1 MTAFLFRTI
10 SAVSDVLCSS
20 ATLQT
25 PSHPSRKLAIAD
37 DATAFASDFPDIEKA
52 IANMDSEHS
61 LLLAINSNRTAEIQD
76 VITNAY
82 SLDPNVIHKKRPDG
96 LYASPFSSKNPATYM
111 LFVHCLISAVTEDL
125 KDTANIDG
133 ATPLQIIIED
143 MRRFK
148 HYEHDVLHMWKGDR
162 KEDVT
167 CYRLL
172 KNAEMPATS

>member
-1 MTAFLFRTI
+1 MFFCY
-10 SAVSDVLCSS
+10 SAN
-20 ATLQT
+20 

-96 LYASPFSSKNPATYM
+96 YTP
-111 LFVHCLISAVTEDL
+111 VHLAAKIRNIHALRTLLDLGVTEDL